1 MIYHGIDLHGKTD
14 FNTRFISADYFEK
27 QIAFFSK
34 HFNVV
39 SLDDIYGNRVA
50 QDKLNVAITFDDGY
64 QNNLKYAVPIL
75 EKHQVAA
82 TFFVTGIRDLGTD
95 ILWPDFIDMA
105 TIKCNKPVEIRGQV
119 FQKNRNGDLA
129 FQGFT
134 LKHICKSQDWN
145 YKLDMMEA
153 LKPWD
158 SFRNEPTLNDYWKQM
173 TSDEIKILASSP
185 FVSIGSHG
193 YFHNNLGDINHEGAC
208 QELKQSKL
216 FLENIIQKEVRS
228 IAYPNGSYTR
238 DLVDAAELVGYDQQ
252 LAVDYLFEQDKPDP
266 RILDRLGINP
276 FISWN
281 NQLNCIVKNSY
292 W

>member
-95 ILWPDFIDMA
+95 ILWPDL
-105 TIKCNKPVEIRGQV
+105 EICSRWVANPSGVYLNPLPTPGNGRG
-119 FQKNRNGDLA
+119 R
-129 FQGFT
+129 
-134 LKHICKSQDWN
+134 HIRPSC
-145 YKLDMMEA
+145 
-153 LKPWD
+153 P
-158 SFRNEPTLNDYWKQM
+158 
-173 TSDEIKILASSP
+173 
-185 FVSIGSHG
+185 HG
-193 YFHNNLGDINHEGAC
+193 PE
-208 QELKQSKL
+208 
-216 FLENIIQKEVRS
+216 
-228 IAYPNGSYTR
+228 
-238 DLVDAAELVGYDQQ
+238 
-252 LAVDYLFEQDKPDP
+252 
-266 RILDRLGINP
+266 
-276 FISWN
+276 
-281 NQLNCIVKNSY
+281 
-292 W
+292 